1 MSRRTPI
8 LRARDQ
14 ARSTHQPLRLPDAD
28 PVTHQSAAFACPRGH
43 EFTLMFADNV
53 QLPGTWECRQH
64 STAAG
69 LKNQARP
76 QAPPVKVR
84 THLDMLRERRSE
96 LDLAVLLDSQLKAL
110 RAGQLVPVER
120 WLHERAASKLAPA
133 VNDASAATK
142 VAPVARDAAAASKV
156 APAVN
161 DAAR

>member
-14 ARSTHQPLRLPDAD
+14 VRSTYQSARSPEAD
-28 PVTHQSAAFACPRGH
+28 SANRQSAAFVCPRGH

-53 QLPGTWECRQH
+53 QLPSAWECRQH

-84 THLDMLRERRSE
+84 TYLDMLRERRSE
-96 LDLAVLLDSQLKAL
+96 RDLAVLLDSQLKAL

-120 WLHERAASKLAPA
+120 WLHERAESE
-133 VNDASAATK
+133 
-142 VAPVARDAAAASKV
+142 R
-156 APAVN
+156 
-161 DAAR
+161 